1 MTKQYGGP
9 DGTSEG
15 REIRRDVVDGGDESL
30 IRDVGDS
37 YEDTA
42 HEGHGQEDAHHK
54 RSLAEIPQNQP
65 PPTGHER
72 NLPGLLGQPEAP
84 DQPGRSGSLTAAI
97 TARRGSEPGCAPSG
111 TYALICLALASKSWT

>member
-30 IRDVGDS
+30 IHDVGAS

-42 HEGHGQEDAHHK
+42 REGHGQEDAHHK

-72 NLPGLLGQPEAP
+72 KCRLHHRQ
-84 DQPGRSGSLTAAI
+84 
-97 TARRGSEPGCAPSG
+97 
-111 TYALICLALASKSWT
+111 